1 MKAIVYHRYGTPDE
15 LHLKEIAHPT
25 PKADEVLVKIHA
37 ASVNSWDWDLL
48 TGQPRV
54 YRLLFGLFKPKFPI
68 IGSDIAGKVEAVGN
82 HVHHLKPGD
91 EVFGDISGTGFGA
104 FAEYVCAKE
113 NLLAIKPSGMTFE
126 EAAAT
131 PQAGV
136 LALQGLRQGNIQAG
150 QKVLINGAG
159 GGVGTFAIQLAK
171 MWGAEVTA
179 VDSTAKL
186 ELMRTL
192 GADHVIDYKQE
203 DYTKNG
209 QQYDLILDVIARRTV
224 QDYMRAL
231 RPGGRFVMVGGSV
244 PLILRILLT
253 GSRLGKREYKKIS
266 ILMHQPNKDDLKE
279 LTQLFESGKVK
290 PVIDKVYPL
299 SKTAEAVRYLGE
311 GHTKGKVVIA
321 CINS

>member
-1 MKAIVYHRYGTPDE
+1 MKAIIYHQYGTPDE
-15 LHLKEIAHPT
+15 LHLKEIAPPT
-25 PKADEVLVKIHA
+25 PKDDEVLVRIHA
-37 ASVNSWDWDLL
+37 ASVNSWDWDLV
-48 TGQPRV
+48 TGKPRI

-68 IGSDIAGKVEAVGN
+68 IGSDIAGKVEAVGKN
-82 HVHHLKPGD
+82 VAYLKPGD

-113 NLLAIKPSGMTFE
+113 NLLAIKPSNMTFE

-150 QKVLINGAG
+150 QKVLVNGAG

-179 VDSTAKL
+179 VDSAAKL
-186 ELMRTL
+186 ELMRSL
-192 GADHVIDYKQE
+192 GADHVIDYNQE
-203 DYTKNG
+203 DYTQTR
-209 QQYDLILDVIARRTV
+209 QQYDLILDVIARRAIK
-224 QDYMRAL
+224 DYMRAL
-231 RPGGRFVMVGGSV
+231 CPGGRFVMVGGSV
-244 PLILRILLT
+244 ALILRVLLT
-253 GSRLGKREYKKIS
+253 GSRVGKKEHKKLS
-266 ILMHQPNKDDLKE
+266 ILMHQPKADDLKE

-290 PVIDKVYPL
+290 PIIDKVYPL

>member
-15 LHLKEIAHPT
+15 LHLKEIALPT
-25 PKADEVLVKIHA
+25 PKDDEVLVRIHA
-37 ASVNSWDWDLL
+37 ASVNSWDWDLV
-48 TGQPRV
+48 TGKPRI

-82 HVHHLKPGD
+82 HVSQLKPGD

-113 NLLAIKPSGMTFE
+113 NLLAIKLSGMTFE
-126 EAAAT
+126 KAAAT

-179 VDSTAKL
+179 VDSAAKL

-192 GADHVIDYKQE
+192 GADYVIDYQKE
-203 DYTKNG
+203 DYTQNG
-209 QQYDLILDVIARRTV
+209 QQYDLILDVVARRTV

-244 PLILRILLT
+244 PLILRVLLT
-253 GSRLGKREYKKIS
+253 GSRHGKKEHKKLS
-266 ILMHQPNKDDLKE
+266 ILMHKPNKDDLKE
-279 LTQLFESGKVK
+279 LTQFFESGKVK
-290 PVIDKVYPL
+290 PIIDKVYPL

-311 GHTKGKVVIA
+311 GHTKGKVVIRM
-321 CINS
+321 